1 MAQRGRPRKMKQ
13 LELPTLEN
21 PNVEQGE
28 NVMADLLPI
37 RHVVRGI
44 NKKGMYG
51 AEGDLPAEVVEA
63 TLAKYYADG
72 YRLDQVYLIDNK
84 PDYINLLYVFVIKE

>member
-21 PNVEQGE
+21 QNTQGE
-28 NVMADLLPI
+28 TVMENEMKI

-51 AEGDLPAEVVEA
+51 AEGDIPVSEVEK
-63 TLAKYYADG
+63 TLTEYTNAG
-72 YRLDQVYLIDNK
+72 YKLLNVYMIVNT
-84 PDYINLLYVFVIKE
+84 PDLINLLYIFVKE